1 MGLPTSFLGLKR
13 EPGNKVVGLQLRG
26 GGGGG
31 TLHSLHAG
39 AAMMGSKT
47 SSRFSSFCSTPAPV
61 SGQSSLEIVGGPKSL
76 SFFFTKDC
84 LML

>member
-26 GGGGG
+26 GGGKVRYFAN
-31 TLHSLHAG
+31 SLHAG

-61 SGQSSLEIVGGPKSL
+61 SGQSSLEIVG
-76 SFFFTKDC
+76 
-84 LML
+84 

>member
-26 GGGGG
+26 GGEVRYFAN
-31 TLHSLHAG
+31 SLHAG

-61 SGQSSLEIVGGPKSL
+61 SGQSSLEIVG
-76 SFFFTKDC
+76 
-84 LML
+84 

>member
-26 GGGGG
+26 GWGGEVRYFAN
-31 TLHSLHAG
+31 SLHAG

-61 SGQSSLEIVGGPKSL
+61 SGQSSLEIVS
-76 SFFFTKDC
+76 
-84 LML
+84 